1 MVETDEQICFRVR
14 AAYLGS
20 SYWRSVNTDCISLQD
35 AIPDSTPVATASA
48 SHRYAAPGDLVK
60 LTGSVEDSKYAQHTL
75 EWTQTGGTSVT
86 VSDDSFVVPDSASHQ
101 QTFTFRLK
109 ATNGDGNH
117 DTDDVSV
124 VALTRPVAVAE
135 ARVEGGGVAYQD
147 TYVDLDASDSMVVDS
162 GDPIYAWSRVSGP
175 GPELSDTVS
184 EASVR
189 IPEDATAG
197 LAVYSVTVSC
207 RSGCTGNDTATVS
220 FNVAGSGPPANSPPA
235 VAISGPA
242 TVSIGT
248 TTTFS
253 ASASDAETSASDL
266 WHQWS
271 ILSAYAGMD
280 FSEDETASSINV
292 VVPNYEVAMMP
303 ILLNLEVCDEGGYFA
318 PPECTSATV
327 VIEVIDANAFS
338 VDAGSDVSAQ
348 PGDVVQLSGSVSGVT
363 TGLLYQWSDHAYA
376 VVSETTSYSFTVP
389 ADARSGDTFTFIA
402 HHSDGRDS
410 YDDILI
416 TVSRPIFTVN
426 AGFDQT
432 AAPGDTITLTGS
444 AANALGAPTYE
455 WSQTS
460 GPSVTLSGAN
470 TLTASFTAPEATP
483 GARLAFDLYAQDSAG
498 ERVKDSVAVTLRPQ
512 RAQSQSVTP
521 LDQNLLDLIRTLLG
535 DTGGTMNISVA
546 SDGTITI
553 TIPPG
558 S

>member
-1 MVETDEQICFRVR
+1 
-14 AAYLGS
+14 
-20 SYWRSVNTDCISLQD
+20 
-35 AIPDSTPVATASA
+35 
-48 SHRYAAPGDLVK
+48 
-60 LTGSVEDSKYAQHTL
+60 
-75 EWTQTGGTSVT
+75 
-86 VSDDSFVVPDSASHQ
+86 
-101 QTFTFRLK
+101 
-109 ATNGDGNH
+109 
-117 DTDDVSV
+117 
-124 VALTRPVAVAE
+124 
-135 ARVEGGGVAYQD
+135 
-147 TYVDLDASDSMVVDS
+147 MVVDS

-184 EASVR
+184 EPFIL
-189 IPEDATAG
+189 IPEDPTAG
-197 LAVYSVTVSC
+197 SVVYSVTVSC
-207 RSGCTGNDTATVS
+207 RSGCTGSDTATVS

-248 TTTFS
+248 TTMFS

-271 ILSAYAGMD
+271 ILSAYAGVV

-303 ILLNLEVCDEGGYFA
+303 ISLNLEVCDEGGYFA
-318 PPECTSATV
+318 PPECTSETI
-327 VIEVIDANAFS
+327 VIEVIDANAFA
-338 VDAGSDVSAQ
+338 VDAGSDVTAQ

-426 AGFDQT
+426 AGSDQT

-483 GARLAFDLYAQDSAG
+483 GLRSTCTHRVAQG
-498 ERVKDSVAVTLRPQ
+498 
-512 RAQSQSVTP
+512 
-521 LDQNLLDLIRTLLG
+521 NG
-535 DTGGTMNISVA
+535 
-546 SDGTITI
+546 
-553 TIPPG
+553 
-558 S
+558 